1 MDGENNGEKDEVR
14 DGEKIKSQKRRKK
27 IFFEDLTLL
36 VVPNGSI

>member
-14 DGEKIKSQKRRKK
+14 EGGKIKSQKRRKN
-27 IFFEDLTLL
+27 FFEDLTLL